1 MYLYIAYIDGRT
13 EVKEVRMFSD
23 LSTHKSDFYYYE
35 QTGDGWGKGTTVPK
49 SDVLCIEV
57 CSRLGTH
64 DWEWKDDYPFHYTKP
79 TKPESVTQMD
89 AFLDSRPYR

>member
-23 LSTHKSDFYYYE
+23 LSTAKSDFYYYE
-35 QTGDGWGKGTTVPK
+35 QTGDGWGKGTTIKK

-64 DWEWKDDYPFHYTKP
+64 DWEWKDEEVAEDEDFKRT
-79 TKPESVTQMD
+79 
-89 AFLDSRPYR
+89 FLQNLQNAEPREDLL